1 MVGGSRAA
9 LPWPLTSLPHQPRS
23 LTSSIPTGTAKPAFH
38 ANSTQP
44 QNRYIIKQNV
54 KRRTH
59 KPSPEGLQ
67 GIRRKIQL
75 GLLSCH
81 QSARRPGAGG
91 WSWQFQGR
99 VYPCQITHR
108 VPLLT
113 PKFPGPQSASE
124 VLALEALERLRGL
137 PGLFKRDESCEA
149 ARKERPSHRQ
159 PLVSG
164 LLWLLLRQMLFR
176 PKS

>member
-23 LTSSIPTGTAKPAFH
+23 LTNSIPIGTAKPAFH

-75 GLLSCH
+75 GL
-81 QSARRPGAGG
+81 QPEGWAQGAGVE
-91 WSWQFQGR
+91 SSR
-99 VYPCQITHR
+99 EDSTLVKLPT
-108 VPLLT
+108 VSPSS
-113 PKFPGPQSASE
+113 PPFPGPQSASE
-124 VLALEALERLRGL
+124 VLALEALERLLWGL
-137 PGLFKRDESCEA
+137 PGLFKWDESCEA
-149 ARKERPSHRQ
+149 ARKEKAVTQ
-159 PLVSG
+159 AAY
-164 LLWLLLRQMLFR
+164 WYQDCCDYLLR
-176 PKS
+176 